1 MTNKC
6 GRTRQR
12 TNNLRDEMIWGM
24 NSASELATVYYHTRI
39 RGGSPSTPPGGKGWC
54 IIAPIERY
62 SGYRHFQWKRKSCNH
77 RYPDS
82 VYFHT
87 LLLIIYTTQ
96 NLLRITFSF
105 NDLMLKTNRL
115 KKDFFYK
122 DRLIFGLDDPVA
134 NMSIRHVYYAWGA
147 REKTYPLKRVSFCL
161 VSASA
166 LVHLANFQL
175 IYHKF

>member
-1 MTNKC
+1 ME
-6 GRTRQR
+6 
-12 TNNLRDEMIWGM
+12 NNRKQSAHFFFFWNLLYFTGYSSFVFVATFNTIGIIYWNLCQLVLIGINMVSGM
-24 NSASELATVYYHTRI
+24 LWFSNNTDQF
-39 RGGSPSTPPGGKGWC
+39 
-54 IIAPIERY
+54 Y
-62 SGYRHFQWKRKSCNH
+62 S
-77 RYPDS
+77 
-82 VYFHT
+82 V
-87 LLLIIYTTQ
+87 LYTTQ

-122 DRLIFGLDDPVA
+122 DRLIFGLDDAVA

-161 VSASA
+161 VSSSA

-175 IYHKF
+175 SYHKF

>member
-1 MTNKC
+1 M
-6 GRTRQR
+6 
-12 TNNLRDEMIWGM
+12 
-24 NSASELATVYYHTRI
+24 
-39 RGGSPSTPPGGKGWC
+39 
-54 IIAPIERY
+54 
-62 SGYRHFQWKRKSCNH
+62 
-77 RYPDS
+77 
-82 VYFHT
+82 
-87 LLLIIYTTQ
+87 YTTQ

-161 VSASA
+161 VSSSA

-175 IYHKF
+175 SYHKF